1 MTGFLRRFSIR
12 SRLIALAAAPLALL
26 AIVSLVAVTGFTGDT
41 NATEQAARSADIA
54 YDAGQLQ
61 YQAADY
67 NGWQTAYAF
76 DVIRGIKGAAEDTA
90 ESRKAFLE
98 SGTKIDEKI
107 ALLDANPD
115 LSEQEKALVAKAK
128 SALAAFKEVDAQVVA
143 LYKQGTPEAWTK
155 ASDLVLTTEIK
166 NYNDAAAAMST
177 MVKVAGDTL
186 AADVQNAND
195 TASRNKMLVLV
206 VLLVGIVLVGAFVVV
221 VIRSISSPIS
231 ELRDRLK
238 DISEGEGDLTA
249 RVSEDGEDE
258 ITEVSALFN
267 TFVGQIGDIITQVA
281 ESANTVAAA
290 AEELSITTR
299 QIASATEEAS
309 VQASSVNGLA
319 DNVSTNVQAVAAGA
333 EQMGAAITEIARN
346 TTEAARVA
354 QQGLDISAAA
364 NQTVTQLGDSSQEI
378 GEVLRVIAS
387 VAAQTNLLALNAT
400 IEAARAGDL
409 GKGFAVVAGEVKDL
423 ARETANATEDISRRV
438 AAIQADAHSAVASVG
453 QIGEAMQNITE
464 YQVVISA
471 AIDEQIATTSDMS
484 RNVADAA
491 AATGDIANEIG
502 GVSEASLST
511 AAGVSQS
518 LEALQELAHM
528 SGELQSLVGRFRY

>member
-1 MTGFLRRFSIR
+1 M
-12 SRLIALAAAPLALL
+12 
-26 AIVSLVAVTGFTGDT
+26 
-41 NATEQAARSADIA
+41 
-54 YDAGQLQ
+54 
-61 YQAADY
+61 
-67 NGWQTAYAF
+67 
-76 DVIRGIKGAAEDTA
+76 
-90 ESRKAFLE
+90 
-98 SGTKIDEKI
+98 
-107 ALLDANPD
+107 
-115 LSEQEKALVAKAK
+115 
-128 SALAAFKEVDAQVVA
+128 
-143 LYKQGTPEAWTK
+143 
-155 ASDLVLTTEIK
+155 
-166 NYNDAAAAMST
+166 
-177 MVKVAGDTL
+177 
-186 AADVQNAND
+186 
-195 TASRNKMLVLV
+195 
-206 VLLVGIVLVGAFVVV
+206 
-221 VIRSISSPIS
+221 IRSISTPIGA
-231 ELRDRLK
+231 LRDRLK

-249 RVSEDGEDE
+249 RVAEDGDDE

-267 TFVGQIGDIITQVA
+267 TFVGQIGEIIGQVA

-299 QIASATEEAS
+299 QISSATEEAS

-319 DNVSTNVQAVAAGA
+319 DTVSTNVQAVAAGA

-364 NQTVTQLGDSSQEI
+364 NQTVVQLGDSSQEI

-423 ARETANATEDISRRV
+423 ARETAMATEDISRRV
-438 AAIQADAHSAVASVG
+438 AAIQTDAQSAVASVG

-471 AIDEQIATTSDMS
+471 AIDEQIATTSDMT

-491 AATGDIANEIG
+491 SATSDIAHEIG